1 MIKSLCS
8 IAAGLAL
15 TAAATPAWS
24 YCTTFSGTLNTCFGL
39 TADAQGLVTGNAAAA
54 KAEFLTNVT
63 NVGTLDFSQYPL
75 AVADPYSV
83 ATPSGQALFKSGAT
97 TVNWA
102 DFSESIYTGPYVV
115 QDSFDPDNSGQ
126 TLRSLGRF
134 NTSPLAGDPNG
145 MILESAVSFT
155 ITFNQ
160 AVQAFGFYG
169 TDIGDFGGSLTLEL
183 YETDDA
189 TTPSVTLSV
198 FEASPS
204 SPSSEETDPPGEP
217 LGGSLLFFGF
227 FDSAKSYKKI
237 GFFATSDDDAFGY
250 DDMMVASLTN
260 VPPPNPTPEPAG
272 LALAG
277 LALAAAG
284 LARRRSARRTN

>member
-24 YCTTFSGTLNTCFGL
+24 YCTTFGGTLNTCFGL
-39 TADAQGLVTGNAAAA
+39 TADAQGLVTGNAAEA
-54 KAEFLTNVT
+54 KAEFLTKVT

-75 AVADPYSV
+75 AAADPFSV
-83 ATPSGQALFKSGAT
+83 ATPSDQTALFKSGAT
-97 TVNWA
+97 TVNQA
-102 DFSESIYTGPYVV
+102 DFSPSGFAGPYVA
-115 QDSFDPDNSGQ
+115 QDLFDPGISGQ

-134 NTSPLAGDPNG
+134 NTSPAGDPNG
-145 MILESAVSFT
+145 MILESGAGFT

-183 YETDDA
+183 YETDNA
-189 TTPSVTLSV
+189 TAPSVTLSV
-198 FEASPS
+198 FQGSPS
-204 SPSSEETDPPGEP
+204 TQPNDPA
-217 LGGSLLFFGF
+217 GGSLLFFGF

-237 GFFATSDDDAFGY
+237 SFVAPNSDDAFGY
-250 DDMMVASLTN
+250 DDMVVASLTG